1 MGGTNSKGQKT
12 RNKNMPRQ
20 VGYEQV
26 CNELYDHRGRN
37 GRRGDHGMRQQYPE
51 NPGMVPGY
59 GPWALNRPRALNP
72 MFANPRM
79 NTVNS
84 GQGQVVPPPTASMDE
99 VKKWV
104 IETCGSQLEEATGSM
119 KIRGIPDVI
128 LQFVVHKPATQLQAA
143 FTDRKMRQASRLM
156 FHGTPLPNL
165 QPILQGGFRHGE
177 VWVAAEPSYS
187 FRFALKGQ
195 GFAEQR
201 RRLIANGGLGLE
213 RFTLPLNEE
222 LLKSPYCSYGAL
234 LGCEYVEG
242 TSISR
247 GRGYVRRRPRVKVMG
262 GGGMTMETSS
272 TNDHHAVMVR
282 YVFLIPPYQESPGQN
297 GIGLRDFGMPRFGGE
312 LFPTRS
318 QLKTQMLENIDN
330 IEARIERRRREG

>member
-1 MGGTNSKGQKT
+1 M
-12 RNKNMPRQ
+12 RRQ
-20 VGYEQV
+20 IGYEQV
-26 CNELYDHRGRN
+26 CNELYDRRGRN
-37 GRRGDHGMRQQYPE
+37 GRQGDRGMLQRFRE
-51 NPGMVPGY
+51 NPRVVPGY
-59 GPWALNRPRALNP
+59 VPRGLNPRALNP

-79 NTVNS
+79 NLMNS
-84 GQGQVVPPPTASMDE
+84 GQGQAVPPPNASMDE

-119 KIRGIPDVI
+119 KIRGVPDVI
-128 LQFVVHKPATQLQAA
+128 LQFVVHKPTTQLQTA
-143 FTDRKMRQASRLM
+143 FTDRKMRRASRLM

-165 QPILQGGFRHGE
+165 QPILQSGFRPGV

-195 GFAEQR
+195 GFADHR
-201 RRLIANGGLGLE
+201 RRLIANGGLGFGG
-213 RFTLPLNEE
+213 FTLPQDEE
-222 LLKSPYCSYGAL
+222 LLRSPYYSYGAL

-242 TSISR
+242 TSMLG
-247 GRGYVRRRPRVKVMG
+247 GRGYAKRRPRVKIMG

-282 YVFLIPPYQESPGQN
+282 YVFLIPLYPESPGRN
-297 GIGLRDFGMPRFGGE
+297 GIGARDFGMPRFGGE

-330 IEARIERRRREG
+330 IEARIERRGRKGWVN